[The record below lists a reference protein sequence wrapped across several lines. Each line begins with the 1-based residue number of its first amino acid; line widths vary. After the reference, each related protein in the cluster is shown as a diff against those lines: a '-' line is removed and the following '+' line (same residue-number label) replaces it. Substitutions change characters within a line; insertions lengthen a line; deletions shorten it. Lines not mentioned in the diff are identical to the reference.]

1 MANNNPAPQNQN
13 AVDSIN
19 ESLTDMTRKV
29 EDNKKIIIYAVAG
42 VIVLILLV
50 VGYMQLIRKPAIQKA
65 DEAVGRADIEL
76 ARGNDSIALAQYQ
89 AVADEHGYS
98 AGNRAALQ
106 AAILLFN
113 DGKYEE
119 AAKYI
124 NDYDPTE
131 TIVGAAAYS
140 LKGDC
145 YVNLDK
151 LPEAVK
157 AYKDAI
163 KQSDN
168 NTYYTPFFMMKL
180 ARVYRAQQDYK
191 AEADIYEEIIKK
203 YPAYGRDN
211 NINLQKYLERAR
223 LSAK

>member
-124 NDYDPTE
+124 NDYDHTE